1 MIKKI
6 FFFSAIIIFST
17 TALAQ
22 NFTFIPDHTALTG
35 NAGEEVVFDI
45 PITNTSTQTITLFI
59 CRKVDELPANWYS
72 SMCFDQS
79 CFPAFLDSV
88 ATTPDFNSSPLA
100 PGETR
105 DFSMHILT
113 DSFNTGTGHIK
124 LLAGDT
130 RNLSDTIGI
139 DLYATVDATAVD
151 NNNNMNLS
159 FTLDQNYPNPF
170 NPSTIISWQLPE
182 RANVTLNVY
191 DILGNKVAELVNE
204 VQDAGRHNVEFSAA
218 GKNQLVSGIYLYQI
232 KAGSFTQTKKLLLLK

>member
-6 FFFSAIIIFST
+6 FFFSAIIFCAA
-17 TALAQ
+17 ALAQ

-35 NAGEEVVFDI
+35 NPGEEVVFDI

-79 CFPAFLDSV
+79 CFPSFLDSL

-105 DFSMHILT
+105 DFSMHVLI

-130 RNLSDTIGI
+130 RNLSDTISV
-139 DLYATVDATAVD
+139 DLFATFDATVVD
-151 NNNNMNLS
+151 KNNNLDFS
-159 FTLDQNYPNPF
+159 FALNQNYPNPF

-191 DILGNKVAELVNE
+191 DLLGNKVAELVNE
-204 VQDAGRHNVEFSAA
+204 LQDAGRHNVEFSSA
-218 GKNQLVSGIYLYQI
+218 GKIGLVSGIYLYQI
-232 KAGSFTQTKKLLLLK
+232 KAGSFTQTKKLMLLK